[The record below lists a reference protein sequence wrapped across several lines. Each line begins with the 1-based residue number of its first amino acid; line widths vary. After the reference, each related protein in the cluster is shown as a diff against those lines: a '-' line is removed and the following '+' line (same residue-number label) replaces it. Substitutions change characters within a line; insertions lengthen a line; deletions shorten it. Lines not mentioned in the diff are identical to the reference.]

1 MKASE
6 VLKRLSNGEMIS
18 LLKEIYSEKI
28 DEQIL
33 RYKDAVQSF
42 IDYFG
47 DQDIMIISVPGKCEI
62 AGNHTDH
69 QRGRVLA
76 SAIQLDSIA
85 IIAKQERYAKVIY
98 NEMSIKEIDTENIK
112 YNVAKKGTMESLIN
126 GVLFGFHQKNYHIGG
141 FNAYIQSNIP
151 RNVGLGS
158 SANFDIMI
166 GTIINYLYNE
176 GRIENKYL
184 IQIGRFA
191 TNTFYCKPSGLM
203 NECVCCVGGFIKVDF
218 KDSNSPDIHKLNVD
232 FSNFDYTLCCV
243 NSNVVRL
250 DTTLDYDAVPAE
262 MIKVANFF
270 KKDVLREV
278 SYDEFMKNYRIVRAR
293 VGDRPALRA
302 LHFFKEEERV
312 LKQSEALEKGDF
324 DTFLKLVRESGDSTF
339 KALQNIYPQDNR
351 RNQNIGTAIVLSENY
366 LGDDGVVKVNGGG
379 FSGTM
384 LAFVKTSRLNDYVAY
399 IDSVFGKGSCQVIIQ
414 DHKAQ
419 FNYSK
424 AVKTAFFSYSLCYN
438 IIDICQ

>member
-62 AGNHTDH
+62 GGNHTDH

-112 YNVAKKGTMESLIN
+112 YNVAKKGTMESLLN

-250 DTTLDYDAVPAE
+250 DTTPDYDAVPAE

-384 LAFVKTSRLNDYVAY
+384 LAFVKTSKLNDYVSY
-399 IDSVFGKGSCQVIIQ
+399 MDSVFGKGSCQVIHARSQGAIQ
-414 DHKAQ
+414 
-419 FNYSK
+419 
-424 AVKTAFFSYSLCYN
+424 LL
-438 IIDICQ
+438 

>member
-62 AGNHTDH
+62 GGNHTDH

-250 DTTLDYDAVPAE
+250 DTTPDYDAVPAE

-293 VGDRPALRA
+293 VGDRAALRA

-384 LAFVKTSRLNDYVAY
+384 LAFVKTSKLNDYVAY
-399 IDSVFGKGSCQVIIQ
+399 IDSVFGKGSCQVIHTRSQGAIQ
-414 DHKAQ
+414 
-419 FNYSK
+419 
-424 AVKTAFFSYSLCYN
+424 LL
-438 IIDICQ
+438 

>member
-6 VLKRLSNGEMIS
+6 VFKRLSNGEMIS

-62 AGNHTDH
+62 GGNHTDH

-112 YNVAKKGTMESLIN
+112 YNLAKKGTMESLIN

-141 FNAYIQSNIP
+141 FNAYIQSDIP

-166 GTIINYLYNE
+166 GSIINYLYNE

-218 KDSNSPDIHKLNVD
+218 KDPNSPDIHKLNVD

-250 DTTLDYDAVPAE
+250 DTTLDYDAIPEE

-278 SYDEFMKNYRIVRAR
+278 SFDEFMKNYRIVRAR
-293 VGDRPALRA
+293 IGDRPALRA
-302 LHFFKEEERV
+302 FHFFKEEERV

-339 KALQNIYPQDNR
+339 KALQNIYPQDNT

-366 LGDDGVVKVNGGG
+366 LGNDGVVKVNGGG
-379 FSGTM
+379 FTGTM
-384 LAFVKTSRLNDYVAY
+384 LAFVKTSRLNDYVSY
-399 IDSVFGKGSCQVIIQ
+399 MDSIFGKGSCQVIHARSQGAIQ
-414 DHKAQ
+414 
-419 FNYSK
+419 
-424 AVKTAFFSYSLCYN
+424 LL
-438 IIDICQ
+438 

>member
-6 VLKRLSNGEMIS
+6 VFKRLSNGEMIS

-62 AGNHTDH
+62 GGNHTDH

-112 YNVAKKGTMESLIN
+112 YNLAKKGTMESLIN

-166 GTIINYLYNE
+166 GSIINYLYNE

-184 IQIGRFA
+184 IQIGRFS

-218 KDSNSPDIHKLNVD
+218 KDPNSPDIHKLNVD
-232 FSNFDYTLCCV
+232 FSNFAYTLCCV

-250 DTTLDYDAVPAE
+250 DTTPDYDAVPAE
-262 MIKVANFF
+262 MIEVANFF

-339 KALQNIYPQDNR
+339 KALQNIYSQDNN

-384 LAFVKTSRLNDYVAY
+384 LAFVKTSKLNDYVSY
-399 IDSVFGKGSCQVIIQ
+399 MDSVFGKGSCQVIHTRSQGAIQ
-414 DHKAQ
+414 
-419 FNYSK
+419 
-424 AVKTAFFSYSLCYN
+424 LL
-438 IIDICQ
+438 

>member
-62 AGNHTDH
+62 GGNHTDH

-112 YNVAKKGTMESLIN
+112 YNLAKKGTMESLIN

-166 GTIINYLYNE
+166 GSIINYLYNE

-184 IQIGRFA
+184 IQIGRFS

-218 KDSNSPDIHKLNVD
+218 KDPNSPDIHKLNVD
-232 FSNFDYTLCCV
+232 FSNFAYTLCCV

-262 MIKVANFF
+262 MIEVANFF

-339 KALQNIYPQDNR
+339 KALQNIYSQDNN

-384 LAFVKTSRLNDYVAY
+384 LAFVKTSKLNDYVSY
-399 IDSVFGKGSCQVIIQ
+399 MDSVFGKGSCQVIHTRSQGAIQ
-414 DHKAQ
+414 
-419 FNYSK
+419 
-424 AVKTAFFSYSLCYN
+424 LL
-438 IIDICQ
+438 

>member
-6 VLKRLSNGEMIS
+6 VFKRLSNGEMIS

-62 AGNHTDH
+62 GGNHTDH

-112 YNVAKKGTMESLIN
+112 YNLAKKGTMESLIN

-141 FNAYIQSNIP
+141 FNAYIQSDIP

-166 GTIINYLYNE
+166 GSIINYLYNE

-184 IQIGRFA
+184 IQIGRFS

-218 KDSNSPDIHKLNVD
+218 KDPNSPDIHKLNVD
-232 FSNFDYTLCCV
+232 FSNFAYTLCCV

-262 MIKVANFF
+262 MIEVANFF

-384 LAFVKTSRLNDYVAY
+384 LAFVKTSRLNDYVSY
-399 IDSVFGKGSCQVIIQ
+399 MDSVFGKGSCQVIHARSQGAIQ
-414 DHKAQ
+414 
-419 FNYSK
+419 
-424 AVKTAFFSYSLCYN
+424 LL
-438 IIDICQ
+438 

>member
-6 VLKRLSNGEMIS
+6 VFKRLSNGEMIS

-62 AGNHTDH
+62 GGNHTDH

-112 YNVAKKGTMESLIN
+112 YNLAKKGTMESLIN

-141 FNAYIQSNIP
+141 FNAYIQSDIP

-166 GTIINYLYNE
+166 GSIINYLYNE

-184 IQIGRFA
+184 IQIGRFS

-218 KDSNSPDIHKLNVD
+218 KDPNSPDIHKLNVD
-232 FSNFDYTLCCV
+232 FSNFAYTLCCV

-262 MIKVANFF
+262 MIEVANFF

-312 LKQSEALEKGDF
+312 LKQAEALEKGDF

-384 LAFVKTSRLNDYVAY
+384 LAFVKTSRLNDYVSY
-399 IDSVFGKGSCQVIIQ
+399 MDSVFGKGSCQVIHARSQGAIQ
-414 DHKAQ
+414 
-419 FNYSK
+419 
-424 AVKTAFFSYSLCYN
+424 LL
-438 IIDICQ
+438 

>member
-6 VLKRLSNGEMIS
+6 VFKRLSNGEMIS

-47 DQDIMIISVPGKCEI
+47 DQNIMIISVPGKCEI
-62 AGNHTDH
+62 GGNHTDH

-112 YNVAKKGTMESLIN
+112 YNLAKKGTMESLIN

-166 GTIINYLYNE
+166 GSIINYLYNE

-184 IQIGRFA
+184 IQIGRFS

-218 KDSNSPDIHKLNVD
+218 KDPNSPDIHKLNVD

-250 DTTLDYDAVPAE
+250 DTTPDYDAVPAE

-339 KALQNIYPQDNR
+339 KALQNIYSQDNN

-384 LAFVKTSRLNDYVAY
+384 LAFVKTSKLNDYVSY
-399 IDSVFGKGSCQVIIQ
+399 MDSVFGKGSCQVIHTRSQGAIQ
-414 DHKAQ
+414 
-419 FNYSK
+419 
-424 AVKTAFFSYSLCYN
+424 LL
-438 IIDICQ
+438 

>member
-6 VLKRLSNGEMIS
+6 VFKRLSNGEMIS

-62 AGNHTDH
+62 GGNHTDH

-112 YNVAKKGTMESLIN
+112 YNLAKKGTMESLIN

-166 GTIINYLYNE
+166 GSIINYLYNE

-184 IQIGRFA
+184 IQIGRFS

-218 KDSNSPDIHKLNVD
+218 KDPNSPDIHKLNVD
-232 FSNFDYTLCCV
+232 FSNFAYTLCCV

-262 MIKVANFF
+262 MIEVANFF

-339 KALQNIYPQDNR
+339 KALQNIYSQDNN

-384 LAFVKTSRLNDYVAY
+384 LAFVKTSKLNDYVSY
-399 IDSVFGKGSCQVIIQ
+399 MDSVFGKGSCQVIHTRSQGAIQ
-414 DHKAQ
+414 
-419 FNYSK
+419 
-424 AVKTAFFSYSLCYN
+424 LL
-438 IIDICQ
+438 

>member
-1 MKASE
+1 MLASE
-6 VLKRLSNGEMIS
+6 VLKGLSSGEIIS
-18 LLKEIYSEKI
+18 PLKELYSENL

-33 RYKDAVQSF
+33 RYKDAIESF
-42 IDYFG
+42 IDYYG

-62 AGNHTDH
+62 GGNHTDH

-76 SAIQLDSIA
+76 SAIQVDSIG
-85 IIAKQERYAKVIY
+85 IVAKQERYAKVIY
-98 NEMSIKEIDTENIK
+98 NQLSINEIDTENIK
-112 YNVAKKGTMESLIN
+112 YNEAKKGTMESLIH
-126 GVLFGFHQKNYHIGG
+126 GVLFGLHQKNYHVGG
-141 FNAYIQSNIP
+141 FNAYIDCAIP
-151 RNVGLGS
+151 RNIGLGS
-158 SANFDIMI
+158 SANFNIMI

-176 GRIENKYL
+176 GQIENKYL
-184 IQIGRFA
+184 VQIGRFA

-218 KDSNSPDIHKLNVD
+218 KDPNSPDIHKLNVD
-232 FSNFDYTLCCV
+232 FSNFAYTLCCV

-262 MIKVANFF
+262 MIEVANFF

-339 KALQNIYPQDNR
+339 KALQNIYSQDNN

-384 LAFVKTSRLNDYVAY
+384 LAFVKTSKLNDYVAY
-399 IDSVFGKGSCQVIIQ
+399 IDSVFGKGSCQVIHARSQGAIQ
-414 DHKAQ
+414 
-419 FNYSK
+419 
-424 AVKTAFFSYSLCYN
+424 LL
-438 IIDICQ
+438 

>member
-6 VLKRLSNGEMIS
+6 VFKRLSNGEMIS

-62 AGNHTDH
+62 GGNHTDH

-98 NEMSIKEIDTENIK
+98 NEMSINEIDTENIK
-112 YNVAKKGTMESLIN
+112 YNLAKKGTMESLIN
-126 GVLFGFHQKNYHIGG
+126 GVLFGLHQKNYHIGG

-158 SANFDIMI
+158 SANFNIMI

-218 KDSNSPDIHKLNVD
+218 KDPNAPDIHKLNVD

-250 DTTLDYDAVPAE
+250 DTTPDYDAIPEE

-278 SYDEFMKNYRIVRAR
+278 SFDEFMKNYRIVRAR
-293 VGDRPALRA
+293 IGDRPALRA
-302 LHFFKEEERV
+302 FHFFKEEERV

-324 DTFLKLVRESGDSTF
+324 DTFFKLVRESGDSTF
-339 KALQNIYPQDNR
+339 KALQNIYPQDNT

-379 FSGTM
+379 FTGTM
-384 LAFVKTSRLNDYVAY
+384 LAFVKTSRLNDYVSY
-399 IDSVFGKGSCQVIIQ
+399 MDSIFGKGSCQVIHARSQGAIQ
-414 DHKAQ
+414 
-419 FNYSK
+419 
-424 AVKTAFFSYSLCYN
+424 LL
-438 IIDICQ
+438 

>member
-399 IDSVFGKGSCQVIIQ
+399 IDSVFGKGSCQVIHTRSQGAIQ
-414 DHKAQ
+414 
-419 FNYSK
+419 
-424 AVKTAFFSYSLCYN
+424 LL
-438 IIDICQ
+438 

>member
-6 VLKRLSNGEMIS
+6 VFKRLSNGEMIS

-47 DQDIMIISVPGKCEI
+47 DQDIRIISVPGKCEI
-62 AGNHTDH
+62 GGNHTDH

-250 DTTLDYDAVPAE
+250 DTTPDYDAVPAE

-384 LAFVKTSRLNDYVAY
+384 LAFVKTSKLNDYVAY
-399 IDSVFGKGSCQVIIQ
+399 IDSVFGKGSCQVIHTRSQGAIQ
-414 DHKAQ
+414 
-419 FNYSK
+419 
-424 AVKTAFFSYSLCYN
+424 LL
-438 IIDICQ
+438 

>member
-6 VLKRLSNGEMIS
+6 VFKRLSNGEMIS

-62 AGNHTDH
+62 GGNHTDH

-98 NEMSIKEIDTENIK
+98 NEMSINEIDTENIK

-126 GVLFGFHQKNYHIGG
+126 GVLFGLHQKNYHIGG

-158 SANFDIMI
+158 SANFNIMI

-203 NECVCCVGGFIKVDF
+203 NECVCCVGGFLKVDF
-218 KDSNSPDIHKLNVD
+218 KDPNTPDIHKLNVD

-250 DTTLDYDAVPAE
+250 DTTPDYDAVPAE

-293 VGDRPALRA
+293 VGDRAALRA

-384 LAFVKTSRLNDYVAY
+384 LAFVKTSKLNDYVAY
-399 IDSVFGKGSCQVIIQ
+399 IDSVFGKGSCQVIHARSQGAIQ
-414 DHKAQ
+414 
-419 FNYSK
+419 
-424 AVKTAFFSYSLCYN
+424 LL
-438 IIDICQ
+438 

>member
-6 VLKRLSNGEMIS
+6 VFKRLSNGEMIS

-47 DQDIMIISVPGKCEI
+47 DQNIMIISVPGKCEI
-62 AGNHTDH
+62 GGNHTDH

-112 YNVAKKGTMESLIN
+112 NNLAKKGTMESLIN

-166 GTIINYLYNE
+166 GSIINYLYNE

-184 IQIGRFA
+184 IQIGRFS

-218 KDSNSPDIHKLNVD
+218 KDPNSPDIHKLNVD

-250 DTTLDYDAVPAE
+250 DTTPDYDAVPAE

-339 KALQNIYPQDNR
+339 KALQNIYSQDNN

-384 LAFVKTSRLNDYVAY
+384 LAFVKTSKLNDYVSY
-399 IDSVFGKGSCQVIIQ
+399 MDSVFGKGSCQVIHTRSQGAIQ
-414 DHKAQ
+414 
-419 FNYSK
+419 
-424 AVKTAFFSYSLCYN
+424 LL
-438 IIDICQ
+438 

>member
-47 DQDIMIISVPGKCEI
+47 DQDIMITSVPGKCEI
-62 AGNHTDH
+62 GGNHTDH

-166 GTIINYLYNE
+166 GSIINYLYNE

-184 IQIGRFA
+184 IQIGRFS

-218 KDSNSPDIHKLNVD
+218 KDSNSPDIHKLDVD

-384 LAFVKTSRLNDYVAY
+384 LAFVKTSKLNDYVSY
-399 IDSVFGKGSCQVIIQ
+399 MDSVFGKGSCQVIHTRSQGAIQ
-414 DHKAQ
+414 
-419 FNYSK
+419 
-424 AVKTAFFSYSLCYN
+424 LL
-438 IIDICQ
+438 

>member
-47 DQDIMIISVPGKCEI
+47 DQDIRIISVPGKCEI
-62 AGNHTDH
+62 GGNHTDH

-250 DTTLDYDAVPAE
+250 DTTPDYDAVPAE

-384 LAFVKTSRLNDYVAY
+384 LAFVKTSKLNDYVAY
-399 IDSVFGKGSCQVIIQ
+399 IDSVFGKGSCQVIHARSQGAIQ
-414 DHKAQ
+414 
-419 FNYSK
+419 
-424 AVKTAFFSYSLCYN
+424 LL
-438 IIDICQ
+438 

>member
-47 DQDIMIISVPGKCEI
+47 DQDIRIISVPGKCEI
-62 AGNHTDH
+62 GGNHTDH

-218 KDSNSPDIHKLNVD
+218 KNSNSPDIHKLNVD

-250 DTTLDYDAVPAE
+250 DTTPDYDAVPAE

-384 LAFVKTSRLNDYVAY
+384 LAFVKTTKLNDYVSY
-399 IDSVFGKGSCQVIIQ
+399 MDSVFGKGSCQVIHARSQGAIQ
-414 DHKAQ
+414 
-419 FNYSK
+419 
-424 AVKTAFFSYSLCYN
+424 LL
-438 IIDICQ
+438 

>member
-1 MKASE
+1 MKASD
-6 VLKRLSNGEMIS
+6 VMKRLSGGEMIS
-18 LLKEIYSEKI
+18 ILKEIYSEKL

-62 AGNHTDH
+62 GGNHTDH

-98 NEMSIKEIDTENIK
+98 NEMSINEIDTENIK
-112 YNVAKKGTMESLIN
+112 YNEAKKGTMESLIN
-126 GVLFGFHQKNYHIGG
+126 GVLFGLNQKNYHIGG
-141 FNAYIQSNIP
+141 FNAYIECSIP

-166 GTIINYLYNE
+166 GTIINHLYNE
-176 GRIENKYL
+176 GQIENKYL
-184 IQIGRFA
+184 VQIGRFA

-218 KDSNSPDIHKLNVD
+218 KDPNSPDIYKLNID
-232 FSNFDYTLCCV
+232 FSNFDYTLCSV
-243 NSNVVRL
+243 NSNLIRS
-250 DTTLDYDAVPAE
+250 DTTADYDAVPAE
-262 MIKVANFF
+262 MIKVAHFF

-312 LKQSEALEKGDF
+312 LKQSEALERGDF
-324 DTFLKLVRESGDSTF
+324 DRFFKLVRESGNSAF
-339 KALQNIYPQDNR
+339 KALQNIYPQGSTR
-351 RNQNIGTAIVLSENY
+351 CQNVGTAIVLSENF

-379 FSGTM
+379 FSGTI
-384 LAFVKTSRLNDYVAY
+384 LAFVKTSRLKDYVAY
-399 IDSVFGKGSCQVIIQ
+399 MDSILGKGSCDVIHTREQGAIR
-414 DHKAQ
+414 
-419 FNYSK
+419 
-424 AVKTAFFSYSLCYN
+424 LL
-438 IIDICQ
+438 

>member
-6 VLKRLSNGEMIS
+6 VFKRLSNGEMIS

-47 DQDIMIISVPGKCEI
+47 DQDIMITSVPGKCEI
-62 AGNHTDH
+62 GGNHTDH

-112 YNVAKKGTMESLIN
+112 YNLAKKGTMESLIN

-250 DTTLDYDAVPAE
+250 DTTPDYDAVPAE

-339 KALQNIYPQDNR
+339 KALQNIYSQDNN

-384 LAFVKTSRLNDYVAY
+384 LAFVKTSRLNDYVSY
-399 IDSVFGKGSCQVIIQ
+399 MDSVFGKGSCQVIHTRSQGAIQ
-414 DHKAQ
+414 
-419 FNYSK
+419 
-424 AVKTAFFSYSLCYN
+424 LL
-438 IIDICQ
+438 

>member
-6 VLKRLSNGEMIS
+6 VFKRLSNGEMIS

-62 AGNHTDH
+62 GGNHTDH

-112 YNVAKKGTMESLIN
+112 YNLAKKGTMESLIN

-151 RNVGLGS
+151 RNAGLGS

-166 GTIINYLYNE
+166 GSIINYLYNE

-184 IQIGRFA
+184 IQIGRFS

-218 KDSNSPDIHKLNVD
+218 KDPNSPDIHKLNVD

-250 DTTLDYDAVPAE
+250 DTTPDYDAVPAE

-339 KALQNIYPQDNR
+339 KALQNIYSQDNN

-384 LAFVKTSRLNDYVAY
+384 LAFVKTSKLNDYVSY
-399 IDSVFGKGSCQVIIQ
+399 MDSVFGKGSCQVIHTRSQGAIQ
-414 DHKAQ
+414 
-419 FNYSK
+419 
-424 AVKTAFFSYSLCYN
+424 LL
-438 IIDICQ
+438 

>member
-6 VLKRLSNGEMIS
+6 VFKRLSNGEMIS

-62 AGNHTDH
+62 GGNHTDH

-112 YNVAKKGTMESLIN
+112 YNLAKKGTMESLIN

-218 KDSNSPDIHKLNVD
+218 KDPNSPDIHKLNVD

-250 DTTLDYDAVPAE
+250 DTTPDYDAVPEE

-324 DTFLKLVRESGDSTF
+324 DTFLKLVRESGDFTF
-339 KALQNIYPQDNR
+339 KALQNIYSQDNN

-379 FSGTM
+379 FTGTM
-384 LAFVKTSRLNDYVAY
+384 LAFVKTSKLNDYVSY
-399 IDSVFGKGSCQVIIQ
+399 MDSVFGKGSCQVIHARSQGAIQ
-414 DHKAQ
+414 
-419 FNYSK
+419 
-424 AVKTAFFSYSLCYN
+424 LL
-438 IIDICQ
+438 

>member
-6 VLKRLSNGEMIS
+6 VFKRLSNGEMIS

-47 DQDIMIISVPGKCEI
+47 DQEIMIISVPGKCEI
-62 AGNHTDH
+62 GGNHTDH

-112 YNVAKKGTMESLIN
+112 YNLAKKGTMESLIN

-166 GTIINYLYNE
+166 GSIINYLYNE

-184 IQIGRFA
+184 IQIGRFS

-218 KDSNSPDIHKLNVD
+218 KDPNSPDIHKLNVD
-232 FSNFDYTLCCV
+232 FSNFAYTLCCV

-250 DTTLDYDAVPAE
+250 DTTPDYDAVPAE

-339 KALQNIYPQDNR
+339 KALQNIYSQDNN

-384 LAFVKTSRLNDYVAY
+384 LAFVKTSKLNDYVSY
-399 IDSVFGKGSCQVIIQ
+399 MDSVFGKGSCQVIHTRSQGAIQ
-414 DHKAQ
+414 
-419 FNYSK
+419 
-424 AVKTAFFSYSLCYN
+424 LL
-438 IIDICQ
+438 